1 MTKIVFWSD
10 FEHEKSDFNH
20 FKITLKHALN
30 VGFVMN
36 IESMIMI
43 RI

>member
-10 FEHEKSDFNH
+10 VERKKSDFNH
-20 FKITLKHALN
+20 SKITLKHALN
-30 VGFVMN
+30 VGFVRN
-36 IESMIMI
+36 IESMI